1 MKYIT
6 ELSDIINIVNE
17 SEIIKEEAIFESEN
31 VSVNNIKRFI
41 LFDFKNYEKINKF
54 KIKGLKIDYVYSDSF
69 TFDIS
74 DDIVHITNIG
84 KKNIIDIA
92 YDEYSTTVIYCKSG
106 YLNENIIYLL
116 NKFIDNKF
124 FVIHNPKDVQVS
136 ANKLLTSKLLDENN
150 IRQAKYCIINKDD
163 CDIDADMDKFE
174 TTIASIYGNSNEE
187 NKYVCK
193 ILGGH
198 GGHGVFICN
207 QKNILSVLQCI
218 FTVMPKDYNNP
229 NILVQQKIDFET
241 GDLRAYVLNINGYQE
256 VVECIMRKKS
266 SDDFRTNISLGNSI
280 LKYKLNYEQ
289 EEFVKRVARKSGL
302 IFAGIDL
309 CIEKDTKNLYVIEI
323 NGAPGAPTAIN
334 IDEEE
339 NREAHEKFY
348 SKIINII
355 DKNI

>member
-31 VSVNNIKRFI
+31 ISVNNIKRFI
-41 LFDFKNYEKINKF
+41 LFDFQNYEKINKF
-54 KIKGLKIDYVYSDSF
+54 KIKNLKIDYVYSDNF
-69 TFDIS
+69 TFEIK
-74 DDIVHITNIG
+74 DDIVRIINGG
-84 KKNIIDIA
+84 KKKNIDIA

-106 YLNENIIYLL
+106 YLNENVIYLI

-124 FVIHNPKDVQVS
+124 LVINNPKDVQVS

-174 TTIASIYGNSNEE
+174 TTIGSIYGNSDETNQ
-187 NKYVCK
+187 YVCK

-218 FTVMPKDYNNP
+218 FTIMPKDYNP
-229 NILVQQKIDFET
+229 NILVQQKIDFEN

-266 SDDFRTNISLGNSI
+266 SNDFRTNISLGNSI

-309 CIEKDTKNLYVIEI
+309 CIEKDTKDLYVIEI